1 MKRRFTSSEN
11 LALAVDVSKAKL
23 YFSSSRAKKSKTVE
37 HTIVSWSW
45 LVYQNHTKIYA
56 ILRWN
61 AFLPRYT
68 RSLSWPVG
76 RLKLSGF
83 ISRRFLWAIWRL
95 LSAISKLPRWNRS
108 KDCWRW
114 LAVSSLTDKSSVQS
128 ELCMSIVVF
137 SSHFNPLVHSP
148 YSVTST
154 PVFCPSLWNARN
166 VSFKHYLR

>member
-128 ELCMSIVVF
+128 ELCLSWCSPHIFMPLENSTLSI
-137 SSHFNPLVHSP
+137 LGYQ
-148 YSVTST
+148 YSG
-154 PVFCPSLWNARN
+154 LL
-166 VSFKHYLR
+166 SFALKCSKRQL